1 MKRSLPVALLF
12 FLSLMVIYN
21 GGCIFDPDKDDGET
35 EDLLS
40 TPEGVAEQIE
50 RAYIRKDIDLYLD
63 AMVDTTVFH
72 FKPSD
77 VDVAWPAPTWGKT
90 EEEFFHRNMFRRA
103 HHVEIAL
110 VGDIAEMISET
121 PETWRLYREYD
132 ILVYLTEETLSE
144 FSPAYGWA
152 EFEIIKCDDDR
163 YRIVDW
169 YDLENPP

>member
-1 MKRSLPVALLF
+1 MRQTLSGATLFVLLIIISL
-12 FLSLMVIYN
+12 S
-21 GGCIFDPDKDDGET
+21 GGCIFDPDKDDGEA
-35 EDLLS
+35 EDLLA
-40 TPEGVAEQIE
+40 TPEGVADQIE

-63 AMVDTTVFH
+63 ALVDTAVFH
-72 FKPSD
+72 FRQSD

-90 EEEFFHRNMFRRA
+90 EEEFFHRNMFRAA

-110 VGDIAEMISET
+110 VGDVAEKISDS

-132 ILVYLTEETLSE
+132 VLVYLTEETLSE
-144 FSPAYGWA
+144 KSPAYGWA